1 MISTTFLPFFFPCFG
16 FLRAPRLEL
25 FDQPLVDLLHV
36 DVGGDPVIPSHVLT
50 LHRQSQILGHDT
62 VLVDDFNT
70 GSFQVLGE
78 RLERGGLVQLGSE
91 GKPSGPGKDGGN
103 RVGRGF
109 VTGLVLS
116 VVSGDGTVGSF
127 RFHGLAVWGDELG
140 SHHTERTE
148 TLGENVALYLYQT

>member
-109 VTGLVLS
+109 VTSLVLS

-127 RFHGLAVWGDELG
+127 RFHGLAVRGDELG